1 MANGRVFG
9 VDKLRTGVAVAITAQ
24 NKALSEARLEMAI
37 DLANKIKAACP
48 ERTGALK
55 ETVKAV
61 ELNSAKHPRI
71 EVWIGNR
78 EVDYA
83 AHVEYGT
90 SKMAAKPFI
99 RPAVAALRKKY
110 PSEIERVISQT
121 WTGK

>member
-1 MANGRVFG
+1 MANGRVIG
-9 VDKLRTGVAVAITAQ
+9 VDRLRTGVAVAISAQ
-24 NKALSEARLEMAI
+24 NKALAETRLEMAI
-37 DLANKIKAACP
+37 ALANQIKASCP

-55 ETVKAV
+55 ETVKVAGG
-61 ELNSAKHPRI
+61 SRI

-90 SKMAAKPFI
+90 SRMAAKPFI
-99 RPAVAALRKKY
+99 RPSVAALRKRY
-110 PSEIERVISQT
+110 PSEIEQIISQT